1 MPRIWGSRWDPAAGR
16 RCGSLVSY
24 AMEITDVPLQ
34 YGLLFER
41 FLNPGASASPTWTWI
56 FITAAAK

>member
-1 MPRIWGSRWDPAAGR
+1 
-16 RCGSLVSY
+16 
-24 AMEITDVPLQ
+24 MEITDVPLQ